1 MKRKGIIIGVIS
13 IIFLIISSATAV
25 PNVQNKSIDKILEN
39 KKNMKLLEN
48 KIIDFNNLINLI
60 LKILG
65 FIQNLTSVALSLLAP
80 FLPLLEKLTTFMENL
95 LEKLEPWGILGQAI
109 LDVIDAINA
118 LIEAIQ
124 NIINPPQVII

>member
-39 KKNMKLLEN
+39 KKNMILLEN

-60 LKILG
+60 LKILV
-65 FIQNLTSVALSLLAP
+65 FIQNLTSFALSLLAP

>member
-48 KIIDFNNLINLI
+48 KIMDFNNLINLI
-60 LKILG
+60 LKILV
-65 FIQNLTSVALSLLAP
+65 FIQNLTSFALSLLAP

>member
-65 FIQNLTSVALSLLAP
+65 FIQNLTSIALSLLAP

>member
-60 LKILG
+60 LKILV
-65 FIQNLTSVALSLLAP
+65 FIQNLTSIALSLLAP